1 MTRELLMLSAVN
13 SLEMLSI
20 ITPLMST
27 IGILCWKDTKGLQLG
42 VSANP

>member
-1 MTRELLMLSAVN
+1 VLSAVN

-27 IGILCWKDTKGLQLG
+27 IGILCRKDTKGLQLG
-42 VSANP
+42 ATANP